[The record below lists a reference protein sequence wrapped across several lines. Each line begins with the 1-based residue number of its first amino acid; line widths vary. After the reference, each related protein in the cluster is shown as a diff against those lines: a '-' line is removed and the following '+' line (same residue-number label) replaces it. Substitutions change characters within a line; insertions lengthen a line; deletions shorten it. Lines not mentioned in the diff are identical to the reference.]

1 MRLDI
6 PVTPDDEEAR
16 RLLEE
21 ELGRTG
27 ADGPAP
33 VPDWWQAFLD
43 WLQSLFD
50 RGPEP
55 PGQVA
60 DAGGTIGII
69 LAVVLIVA
77 ALAIAFW
84 VFGVPRLRRRSR
96 VTGDL
101 FGVDEDRTARQLR
114 SAAQR
119 AADAGDY
126 TTATVEAFR
135 SMARDLAER
144 RLIQTFPGTTARDFA
159 RRTAV
164 VFPEADERLADAAVV
179 FDDLRYLGG
188 VGTLAQWT
196 AMSALER
203 DLRLARAPRDLRAA
217 AAFDE
222 AEEVR

>member
-43 WLQSLFD
+43 WLQGLFN

-164 VFPEADERLADAAVV
+164 AFPEADERLADAAVV

-217 AAFDE
+217 DAFDE